1 MANKQFD
8 SKFEKELNKGV
19 LSHCEFHPKEKVE
32 YVVPK
37 KYSPDFKWTD
47 SKGFTYL
54 IEAKGRFEDNYESSK
69 YKHIRE
75 QLPENTELVF
85 LFQTPKLPM
94 PRAAVRKDGTK
105 ATHSEWA
112 TRNEFRWFDKNT
124 IQELFKMKNK
134 DIGRWMIELDKS
146 EKDKYIKLAE
156 GVLDGSTVY
165 KGDDIISNYPS
176 AICTLSCIILG
187 MDSKESSLVQVGYAL
202 WMVGYV
208 NEE

>member
-1 MANKQFD
+1 MANRQFD
-8 SKFEKELNKGV
+8 SKFEKELEKGV

-32 YVVPK
+32 YIVPK

-75 QLPENTELVF
+75 QLPENMELVF
-85 LFQTPKLPM
+85 LFQHPQLPM

-124 IQELFKMKNK
+124 IQELF
-134 DIGRWMIELDKS
+134 
-146 EKDKYIKLAE
+146 
-156 GVLDGSTVY
+156 
-165 KGDDIISNYPS
+165 
-176 AICTLSCIILG
+176 
-187 MDSKESSLVQVGYAL
+187 
-202 WMVGYV
+202 
-208 NEE
+208 NEN